1 MATPAKKQKQ
11 EQKKCKVLE
20 KWYEEEKY
28 AGIISKTHPQNNL
41 HSLLCLICDKSI
53 SVERQ
58 GKPDLDRHST
68 SKKHVDLLNS
78 RRPY

>member
-1 MATPAKKQKQ
+1 MATPAEKQKQ

-28 AGIISKTHPQNNL
+28 AGVISKTHPQNNL
-41 HSLLCLICDKSI
+41 HSLLCLIYDKSI

-58 GKPDLDRHST
+58 GKADLDRHST
-68 SKKHVDLLNS
+68 SKKT
-78 RRPY
+78 RRFAK